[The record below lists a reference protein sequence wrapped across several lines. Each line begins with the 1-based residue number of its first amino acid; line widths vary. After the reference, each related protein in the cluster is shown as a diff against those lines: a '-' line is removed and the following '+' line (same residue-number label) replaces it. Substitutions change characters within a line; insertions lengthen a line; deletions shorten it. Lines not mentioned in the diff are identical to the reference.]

1 MSKSRREEIKKKQQT
16 KTIVSV
22 VAVCVAVVIAISG
35 VVALSFNKCD
45 DCGATFF
52 GKGYYKEKSGEGVLG
67 SLFGSLLGDTDVTP
81 LETEDD
87 VVLCLECAKNN
98 TSVKAELR
106 DVSDFKR

>member
-1 MSKSRREEIKKKQQT
+1 MSKARREEIKKKQQT
-16 KTIVSV
+16 KLVASV
-22 VAVCVAVVIAISG
+22 IAVCVAVVIAISG
-35 VVALSFNKCD
+35 IVAVSFNKCD

-52 GKGYYKEKSGEGVLG
+52 GKGYYKEKSSEGVLG

-87 VVLCLECAKNN
+87 VVICLECAKNN
-98 TSVKAELR
+98 TSVKSELR

>member
-16 KTIVSV
+16 KMIVSV

-35 VVALSFNKCD
+35 IVAVSFNKCD
-45 DCGATFF
+45 DCGETFF
-52 GKGYYKEKSGEGVLG
+52 GRGYYKEKSSEGVLG